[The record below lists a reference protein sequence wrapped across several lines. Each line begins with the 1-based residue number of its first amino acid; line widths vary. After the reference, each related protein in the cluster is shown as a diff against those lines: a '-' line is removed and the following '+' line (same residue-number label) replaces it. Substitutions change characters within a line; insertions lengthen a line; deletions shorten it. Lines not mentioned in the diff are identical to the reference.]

1 MSVQIAINP
10 NQIKNQENELSNLY
24 TENINYNLNK
34 IIIMKRKSA
43 KLCKLS
49 YCGKPLFLSDNPVNG
64 CCCEAHWKQWK
75 REYNANY
82 YQQRT
87 EVFLNEKYSSMLR
100 SCLRQFGEDFSF
112 DSEILEQM
120 GFDWEFSKKTVVIDD
135 NFYQVIGEYG
145 YIVYFNEKI
154 NIKRL

>member
-1 MSVQIAINP
+1 MLRNC
-10 NQIKNQENELSNLY
+10 KYCDKL
-24 TENINYNLNK
+24 
-34 IIIMKRKSA
+34 II
-43 KLCKLS
+43 
-49 YCGKPLFLSDNPVNG
+49 GEHFNG
-64 CCCEAHWKQWK
+64 CCNKVHFKLWKK
-75 REYNANY
+75 KYNADY
-82 YQQRT
+82 YKQKT
-87 EVFLNEKYSSMLR
+87 EVVLNEKYSSMLR